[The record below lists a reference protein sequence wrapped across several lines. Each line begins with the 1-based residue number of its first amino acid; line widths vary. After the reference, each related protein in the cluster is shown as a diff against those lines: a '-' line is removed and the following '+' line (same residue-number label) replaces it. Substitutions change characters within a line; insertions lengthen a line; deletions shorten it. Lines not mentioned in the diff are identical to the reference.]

1 MIPRLTTFSCLLLV
15 VLTCCTLLRPDVLW
29 SQTSAARILEVQV
42 EGNRTSDAS
51 LIITMSGLTVGK
63 EITTEDVQDA
73 IRQLYSLGIFKDI
86 RILDRGQT
94 PEGIKITIQV
104 EEYPVLDRYRI
115 EGNEKIDT
123 DEIMETLHLA
133 QGQVITPQK
142 ILKGEKAIRSLYR
155 EKGFLLAKVETEIAE
170 SDTSEKTQVTYTIN
184 EGKKV
189 KVRRIEIEGN
199 LTFDDGKI
207 RKQMKTKKKGFLR
220 GGTFKENQFEEDL
233 TRIADFYKRE
243 GYRDAE
249 VLDHSVSHDESLDG
263 MIISINLSEGQRYR
277 FGSVQWNGN
286 ELYTNEELEQFIRF
300 KEGEIYNQE
309 KFDQSEQDLHTAY
322 TEKGYL
328 YVQIIPKETVR
339 EDVIDIEFLINEGL
353 PAKIHRI
360 EIAGNTKTRDYVIRR
375 ELVVK
380 PNDLFRSSALQ
391 RSIREVYQ
399 LNFFKDV
406 QIEPE
411 PLENGDI
418 DLTFKVEEKPTGQAN
433 FAAGYSARD
442 KMVGSIGFS
451 IPNFRGMGQRLDF
464 SWDFGQIRKTIR
476 FGFSEPWLF
485 GSRTSMGIDVY
496 RSSRDWTS
504 YYDER
509 RTGGALKIG
518 RRLRWPDDYFRLYGT
533 YRWEQVEYRNID
545 DNYSDPAG
553 LRNIDW
559 PMTTSSIGFTVIRDS
574 RDLPE
579 FATRGSV
586 NSYYIQ
592 LAGGLLGGNYNY
604 HKHILN
610 NYWYFPMYQKLAFM
624 FKTQSGIV
632 RTFGTSKSV
641 PFSERFFP
649 GGTSFDGMI
658 RGYDDRSV
666 GPRSQ
671 GTEIGGRTML
681 IFTLEGQFPIVEQ
694 QVYGILFADAG
705 NAWSSISQTDPFEL
719 QRSAGFGIRIVAP
732 MIGLIGIDLAYRLD
746 NLFEQK
752 KGEWQ
757 PHFQMGTAF

>member
-1 MIPRLTTFSCLLLV
+1 MVPKKKRIPCLLFMI
-15 VLTCCTLLRPDVLW
+15 LTCCLIIQPDLLRG
-29 SQTSAARILEVQV
+29 QTSAARILEVQV

-63 EITTEDVQDA
+63 EITTEDVQSA
-73 IRQLYSLGIFKDI
+73 IHQLYSLGIFKDI

-94 PEGIKITIQV
+94 PEGIQLTIQV
-104 EEYPVLDRYRI
+104 EEYPILDQFHI
-115 EGNEKIDT
+115 EGNDKIDT
-123 DEIMETLHLA
+123 DEIEEVLHLA
-133 QGQVITPQK
+133 QGQVIGPQK
-142 ILKGEKAIRSLYR
+142 ILKGEKALRSLYR
-155 EKGFLLAKVETEIAE
+155 EKGFLLAKIEAHTAE
-170 SDTSEKTQVTYTIN
+170 SETPGKRQVTYTIN

-189 KVRRIEIEGN
+189 KVKGIEIEGN

-207 RKQMKTKKKGFLR
+207 RKQIKTKKKGFLR
-220 GGTFKENQFEEDL
+220 GGTFKEDQFEEDM
-233 TRIADFYKRE
+233 TRIIDFYKRE

-249 VLDHSVSHDESLDG
+249 VLDHSEVYDESIEG
-263 MIISINLSEGQRYR
+263 MIIQINVSEGQRYR
-277 FGSVQWNGN
+277 FGTVNWNGN
-286 ELYTNEELEQFIRF
+286 VLYSDEELELFLRF
-300 KEGEIYNQE
+300 QEGEIYNQE
-309 KFDQSEQDLHTAY
+309 HFDLSEQDLHTAY

-328 YVQIIPKETVR
+328 YVQIVPKETVR
-339 EDVIDIEFLINEGL
+339 DDIIDIDFLINEGM

-360 EIAGNTKTRDYVIRR
+360 NIAGNTKTRDYVIRR
-375 ELVVK
+375 ELVIK
-380 PNDLFRSSALQ
+380 PKDLFKSSALQ

-411 PLENGDI
+411 PMENGDI
-418 DLTFKVEEKPTGQAN
+418 DLTFRVEEKPTGQAN

-485 GSRTSMGIDVY
+485 GSRTSMGVDVY
-496 RSSRDWTS
+496 RSSRNWTT
-504 YYDER
+504 YYDEK

-518 RRLRWPDDYFRLYGT
+518 RRLKWPDDYFRLYGT
-533 YRWEQVEYRNID
+533 YRWEQVEYTDID
-545 DNYSDPAG
+545 PNYSDPAG
-553 LRNIDW
+553 LRTIDW
-559 PMTTSSIGFTVIRDS
+559 PMTTSSIGFTILRDS

-592 LAGGLLGGNYNY
+592 LAGGLLKGNYNY
-604 HKHILN
+604 HKHIMN
-610 NYWYFPMYQKLAFM
+610 NYWYFPMFNKLALM
-624 FKTQSGIV
+624 FKTQGGIV
-632 RTFGTSKSV
+632 RTFGTSNVV

-649 GGTSFDGMI
+649 GGTSYDGMI

-705 NAWSSISQTDPFEL
+705 NAWSSISETDPFQL
-719 QRSAGFGIRIVAP
+719 QRSVGFGIRIVAP

-746 NLFEQK
+746 DLFEQG
-752 KGEWQ
+752 KGAWQ